1 MLYKGFITMNDGTKN
16 ATLFKNSEAEVL
28 RDVRLQMA
36 LKNHYYRRNG
46 VDYGAGGKWITYEEE
61 HGGLKELVV
70 LEFSETNRKVF
81 TEI

>member
-1 MLYKGFITMNDGTKN
+1 MNDGTKN
-16 ATLFKNSEAEVL
+16 ATLFKKTEAEVL
-28 RDVRLQMA
+28 QDARLQMA

-70 LEFSETNRKVF
+70 LEFSETNRKIY
-81 TEI
+81 TEL